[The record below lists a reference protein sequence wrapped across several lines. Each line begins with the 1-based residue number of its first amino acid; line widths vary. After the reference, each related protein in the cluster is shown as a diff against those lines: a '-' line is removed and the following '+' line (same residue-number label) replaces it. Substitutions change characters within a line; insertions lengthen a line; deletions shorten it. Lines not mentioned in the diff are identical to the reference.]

1 LEANA
6 DGFIGDNLTTAG
18 TVEGLILN
26 ATETEL
32 GVDINNDKIVGDNP
46 ATQDVNEN
54 ILKLITETE
63 YGVDLNKDG
72 RVGDDPLTQDV
83 NEDIINGI
91 SETGVPWCYA
101 YGEKD
106 WMKPFSITDIGTG
119 SRDAK
124 KEDYLIRAQRDISF
138 RMECKL

>member
-1 LEANA
+1 LDANA
-6 DGFIGDNLTTAG
+6 DGFIRDNSATAG
-18 TVEGLILN
+18 MVEGLILN

-32 GVDINNDKIVGDNP
+32 GVDINNDDIIGDNP
-46 ATQDVNEN
+46 TTQDVNEN

-106 WMKPFSITDIGTG
+106 WMKPKTISEPGIPT
-119 SRDAK
+119 RDAVRDDY
-124 KEDYLIRAQRDISF
+124 KEDAEDDINL
-138 RMECKL
+138 RLECK